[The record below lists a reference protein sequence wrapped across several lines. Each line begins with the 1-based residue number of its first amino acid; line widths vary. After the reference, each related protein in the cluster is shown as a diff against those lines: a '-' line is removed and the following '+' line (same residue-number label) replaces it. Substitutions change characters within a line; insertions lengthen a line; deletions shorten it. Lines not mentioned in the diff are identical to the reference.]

1 MSIGKLLKF
10 IFLVELTFIGC
21 WKIKFF
27 EGKHGIATSGKYLD
41 RTFMSELENDE
52 INRQLCAVDTFSWS
66 PETQEEILA
75 EGNNWQHDEPAS
87 TEPSLCCDE
96 CGRVFARSDN
106 LNRHMKS
113 HSDKN
118 HECSRCRKK
127 FNRKDALNRHMKTHS
142 DKD

>member
-1 MSIGKLLKF
+1 
-10 IFLVELTFIGC
+10 
-21 WKIKFF
+21 
-27 EGKHGIATSGKYLD
+27 
-41 RTFMSELENDE
+41 MSELENAE
-52 INRQLCAVDTFSWS
+52 INRQLCTVDTFSWS

-75 EGNNWQHDEPAS
+75 EWNDWKHDEAAS

-96 CGRVFARSDN
+96 CGRVFTRSDN

-127 FNRKDALNRHMKTHS
+127 FNRKVCNLQGYISKHNKTF
-142 DKD
+142 